1 MLGREEGAE
10 AAAGGGLGLAEEE
23 GDWAL
28 KEVGKMERPGQGAG
42 EQAGFGDLSAAGEQA
57 AVGGGAGGAS
67 GDGGGGGGADCS
79 VRVGVGACGGDSCQS
94 QRTHVK
100 TILRALHMTAT
111 SNGGAAVP
119 RRRRAAR
126 FTQCHPV

>member
-42 EQAGFGDLSAAGEQA
+42 EQAGFGDLSAAGGQA
-57 AVGGGAGGAS
+57 AVGGGLGGQAAMGVAAGGLTAPCGWAS
-67 GDGGGGGGADCS
+67 ALA
-79 VRVGVGACGGDSCQS
+79 GVIPAKAKERTSRLSCGRC
-94 QRTHVK
+94 T
-100 TILRALHMTAT
+100 
-111 SNGGAAVP
+111 
-119 RRRRAAR
+119 
-126 FTQCHPV
+126 